1 LLSLLLNVAFN
12 IMTTE
17 PCNIARIVFGNPE
30 KGIISAQG
38 FNAEF
43 SGKNWDKL
51 LSRSAIAG
59 RHGAIDKT
67 KLFYEENS
75 QAIMLRPDLELKSMV
90 DGVGYTTED
99 GSPAAKWEIKTIPG
113 QPSLNLIYQYNVAS
127 KGWTVLSD
135 YDLKENQGFMVY
147 WQKLLTP
154 KNSSSNLSFEIYLNP
169 MEYISV
175 QVEPRKKLYIDYGS
189 AAGGGGQ
196 IWEKEIPASFYPTE
210 TISDNLNVLI
220 CLIVGDYIILGMG
233 GLENTIALKCQDYYN
248 STDKNGKKYPSLTAE
263 DSCIRVS
270 GSGSIL
276 LGFKKLTYETEGSL
290 STPLMFPG
298 YVFVAPPEGV
308 VSKKITPTGASID
321 INGFSGGGVVEE
333 EGQPGTDAEKQG
345 VYANVTLKGDGNIT
359 PYLYRFKIH
368 QSPGKITGD
377 SVAQGLD
384 TDILSY
390 EESISGVKDG
400 SFMSGSASVVVTC
413 AGQFYPNLFMMRS
426 PRVQYNL
433 KLRGQEVE
441 FLRAVHIVD
450 IKEAERPQFGVFNLK
465 LESRDITRE
474 LAECP
479 LLESESYD
487 DKGWRH
493 GDLMQALADKGGA
506 TLISANYSSDP
517 LLPVSKD
524 IDSPN
529 WQFQRGVKIWEAMSQ
544 VRRHSGW
551 LLYPNSEGNLVY
563 KPRPTESDSED
574 YTIDANAVPVT
585 DVSYKLIDLYRTR
598 ILVWGKGA
606 EDYEGKY
613 PYKKGDNILGA
624 GWHEGLENQIG
635 RSRPLVIIDPLLSD
649 WDSIEKR
656 VGALYDYH
664 TRDPFYISFQIND
677 FENYGDM
684 WIYKIIKWTDSKMN
698 WGGIPLAD
706 KKFLITGVY
715 PRIDKFSAIAMV
727 EAVIL

>member
-12 IMTTE
+12 IMAE
-17 PCNIARIVFGNPE
+17 PVNIARIVFGNSE

-59 RHGAIDKT
+59 RHEAIDKS
-67 KLFYEENS
+67 KLFYEKNS
-75 QAIMLRPDLELKSMV
+75 QAIILRPDLELKSMV
-90 DGVGYTTED
+90 EGSGYTTTD
-99 GSPAAKWEIKTIPG
+99 GSWKAKTILG
-113 QPSLNLIYQYNVAS
+113 QPSLNLMHQYNVAS
-127 KGWTVLSD
+127 KDWKIKSD
-135 YDLKENQGFMVY
+135 DDFKRNQGFVLY
-147 WQKLLTP
+147 WSKWATP
-154 KNSSSNLSFEIYLNP
+154 KDSESGLTITFGSGQSTYIFYLQPRRKISITKIIQSGETELDENWETSIPESYFANDNP
-169 MEYISV
+169 FS
-175 QVEPRKKLYIDYGS
+175 K
-189 AAGGGGQ
+189 
-196 IWEKEIPASFYPTE
+196 
-210 TISDNLNVLI
+210 LNVL
-220 CLIVGDYIILGMG
+220 VAFVVDDYLLLGFG
-233 GLENTIALKCQDYYN
+233 GLENTVALKSKLYF
-248 STDKNGKKYPSLTAE
+248 NGEDSQKKKYPIMTTNETSLE
-263 DSCIRVS
+263 VKSS
-270 GSGSIL
+270 GAIL
-276 LGFKKLTYETEGSL
+276 LGFKKLTYETEGNL